1 MVKSNTQQ
9 VRYIAC
15 MADQWLVAMGHTTQL
30 MVIWLPCKHASA
42 VYIMF
47 IVIKIKKNIQ
57 NFKGFLIKRMR
68 KDKKKHY
75 VKCD

>member
-1 MVKSNTQQ
+1 
-9 VRYIAC
+9 
-15 MADQWLVAMGHTTQL
+15 
-30 MVIWLPCKHASA
+30 
-42 VYIMF
+42 MF

-68 KDKKKHY
+68 KDKKNHY